1 MADYFGLN
9 SYVRACLFLFTVLFF
24 VHVVMLGAH
33 CLLFIKW
40 RAACWRHMGLN
51 AYFCSYKKETRGV
64 KVDFQKDLNES
75 QRMAVEYCE
84 GPSLVIAGAGSGK
97 TRVLTYKIAYL
108 MQEKGLAPWNI
119 LALTFTNKAA
129 REMKERIAN
138 LVGEAKA
145 SALWM
150 GTFHSLFSRM
160 LRQEAALIGF
170 TPNYTIYQPADSK
183 SLVKEMV
190 KEMGLD
196 DKIYKPALVCARIS
210 EAKNALVMPEA
221 YAGDPSTY
229 KRDAEAG
236 LPMTGVLYKEYAKR
250 MRRAGAMDFDDLLL
264 YTYLLFV
271 NHPETCCKYAERFS
285 YILVDEYQD
294 TNFAQFR
301 ILQLLAQATGRICV
315 VGDDAQSIYS
325 FRGARIDNILQF
337 TDLYKG
343 ARLFKLEQN
352 YRSTQTI
359 VQAANSLISYNKR
372 QIKKQVFSKN
382 DAGKPLTLDIAYS
395 DVEEGEI
402 VCNRIAGLHRREG
415 VPYGQMAVL
424 YRTNAQSRIFEE
436 GLRKRTVPYRIYGG
450 QSFYDQKEIRDV
462 LAYFRLTVNPND
474 EEALKRIINV
484 PKRGI
489 GTTTVGRL
497 IQCAHENETGI
508 HNVMADARKY
518 GLPLSSATLKKL
530 DAFRDMM
537 AGFTES
543 LTGDDAYTLGERI
556 LKESGIWR
564 EAYSQNDAES
574 MEVQNNLSELL
585 NGINSFVEMQR
596 ESGEET
602 HCLLTDY
609 LSEVSLLSDQDSDD
623 GDDDDRVT
631 LMTVHAAKGLEFD
644 AVFVVGMEE
653 NLFPNAMC
661 MHSER
666 QLEEERRLFYVA
678 ITRARRYCHLSA
690 SKSRFKYGKMEFCE
704 PSSFLYEINRK
715 YLRLESG
722 RISVYDGGQQQTQR
736 PAGTVA
742 ATTVQRRL
750 KPVGTAEATAGD
762 EQHEQ
767 AMVNGQLMR
776 VGDRVEHE
784 RFGQGTIAELEGD
797 EGNMKALIDFDNSG
811 KKKLLLKYAK
821 VKIVN

>member
-1 MADYFGLN
+1 ML
-9 SYVRACLFLFTVLFF
+9 SYE
-24 VHVVMLGAH
+24 
-33 CLLFIKW
+33 KW
-40 RAACWRHMGLN
+40 KAECWRHMGLN
-51 AYFCSYKKETRGV
+51 AYFCSHKKKNRGV
-64 KVDFQKDLNES
+64 KVDFERELNES
-75 QRMAVEYCE
+75 QLRAVEYCE

-108 MQEKGLAPWNI
+108 MQEKGLAPWSI

-129 REMKERIAN
+129 REMKERIAG
-138 LVGEAKA
+138 LVGETKA

-160 LRQEAALIGF
+160 LRREAALTGF
-170 TPNYTIYQPADSK
+170 TPNFTIYQPADSK

-196 DKIYKPALVCARIS
+196 DKVYKPASVCARIS

-236 LPMTGVLYKEYAKR
+236 LPMTGVLYKEYARR
-250 MRRAGAMDFDDLLL
+250 MGRANAMDFDDLLL
-264 YTYLLFV
+264 NTYLLFV
-271 NHPETCCKYAERFS
+271 NHPETCRKYAERFS

-301 ILQLLAQATGRICV
+301 ILQLLAQTTGRICV

-359 VQAANSLISYNKR
+359 VEAANSLISYNKR
-372 QIKKQVFSKN
+372 QIRKQVFSKN
-382 DAGKPLTLDIAYS
+382 DEGSPLLLNIAYS

-402 VCNRIAGLHRREG
+402 VCSRIVRLHRDEG

-436 GLRKRTVPYRIYGG
+436 GLRGRSVPYRIYGG

-497 IQCAHENETGI
+497 IQCAHENGWGI
-508 HNVMADARKY
+508 GDVVAHARKY
-518 GLPLSSATLKKL
+518 LPSLSAATLKKIEG
-530 DAFRDMM
+530 FHHMM

-543 LTGDDAYTLGERI
+543 LAKDDAYTLGERI

-564 EAYSQNDAES
+564 EAYRQNDAES

-585 NGINSFVEMQR
+585 NGINTFVEMQR
-596 ESGEET
+596 ESGEESRL
-602 HCLLTDY
+602 LLTDY

-678 ITRARRYCHLSA
+678 LTRARRYCYLSA

-704 PSSFLYEINRK
+704 PSSFLYEIDRR
-715 YLRLESG
+715 YLRMESG
-722 RISVYDGGQQQTQR
+722 RTTARHDDEREAQPIAGG
-736 PAGTVA
+736 A
-742 ATTVQRRL
+742 AIGVQRRL
-750 KPVGTAEATAGD
+750 KPVGRAEATAGD
-762 EQHEQ
+762 KQHEQ
-767 AMVNGQLMR
+767 AMVDGRLLR

-784 RFGQGTIAELEGD
+784 RFGQGTIAALEGE
-797 EGNMKALIDFDNSG
+797 EGNIKALIEFDNSG

-821 VKIVN
+821 VKIVK

>member
-1 MADYFGLN
+1 MK
-9 SYVRACLFLFTVLFF
+9 T
-24 VHVVMLGAH
+24 
-33 CLLFIKW
+33 
-40 RAACWRHMGLN
+40 
-51 AYFCSYKKETRGV
+51 
-64 KVDFQKDLNES
+64 DFERELNEP
-75 QRMAVEYCE
+75 QLRAVEYCE

-129 REMKERIAN
+129 REMKERIAG

-160 LRQEAALIGF
+160 LRQEAALTGF
-170 TPNYTIYQPADSK
+170 TPNFTIYQPADSK

-190 KEMGLD
+190 KEMHLD
-196 DKIYKPALVCARIS
+196 DKIYKPASVCARIS

-236 LPMTGVLYKEYAKR
+236 LPMTGVLYKEYARR
-250 MRRAGAMDFDDLLL
+250 MRRANAMDFDDLLL
-264 YTYLLFV
+264 NTYLLFV

-294 TNFAQFR
+294 TNFAQFS

-372 QIKKQVFSKN
+372 QIRKQVFSKN
-382 DAGKPLTLDIAYS
+382 DEGSPLLLNIAYS

-402 VCNRIAGLHRREG
+402 VCNRIVGLHRREG

-436 GLRKRTVPYRIYGG
+436 GLRGRSVPYRIYGG

-489 GTTTVGRL
+489 GATTVGRI
-497 IQCAHENETGI
+497 IQCAHKNGWGI
-508 HNVMADARKY
+508 GDVVADARKY
-518 GLPLSSATLKKL
+518 VPSLSAATLKKL
-530 DAFRDMM
+530 EGFHHMM
-537 AGFTES
+537 AAFTES
-543 LTGDDAYTLGERI
+543 LTEEDAYTLGERI

-564 EAYSQNDAES
+564 EAYRQNDAES

-585 NGINSFVEMQR
+585 NGINTFVEMQR
-596 ESGEET
+596 ESGEESRL
-602 HCLLTDY
+602 LLTDY

-678 ITRARRYCHLSA
+678 LTRARRYCYLSA

-704 PSSFLYEINRK
+704 PSSFLYEIDRR
-715 YLRLESG
+715 YLRMESG
-722 RISVYDGGQQQTQR
+722 RTTARHDGEREAQSSVSG
-736 PAGTVA
+736 A
-742 ATTVQRRL
+742 ATGVLRRL
-750 KPVGTAEATAGD
+750 KPVAPAVATGGD
-762 EQHEQ
+762 EHREQ

-776 VGDRVEHE
+776 VGDRVKHE
-784 RFGQGTIAELEGD
+784 RFGQGTIAELEGE

-821 VKIVN
+821 VKIVK